1 MPGCR
6 TAFVAV
12 KKENALKLDQIVRNY
27 GGPKGFW
34 DRLKSISV
42 AEIAREADRPLNV
55 AIIGAPDVR
64 AEAHTALYSDPGSIA
79 LQSGALPVAPALHG
93 YDALT
98 TEANFPNQPGIFDFV
113 LDLGNGSREGLPA
126 GTTVYSIRELGG
138 WEATLDRIV
147 EDRPDIELALARSFP
162 IFRSRVA
169 QRIINA
175 TAMTNAQFTML
186 TGIAAAF
193 PLLAPLLA
201 ASSLSDIMILTKNQI
216 MMSLRLAAIYGLEVD
231 YRSRMKELAPIL
243 ANAFGWRAIA
253 RELIGAVPVVG
264 VVAKPAISYA
274 GTVTV
279 GKAAQVY
286 YQTGENL
293 SVAQLRHI
301 YKEAYAVSREKLRAL
316 ATNVRSKRRQGQQP
330 EAELPQLTAAPMQ
343 IADIEYLEEATDF
356 DYAEPINIVADPPLP
371 EDHVLNS

>member
-1 MPGCR
+1 MP
-6 TAFVAV
+6 VE
-12 KKENALKLDQIVRNY
+12 KENALKLDQIIRNY

-34 DRLKSISV
+34 DRLKSMSV

-79 LQSGALPVAPALHG
+79 LHGAAMPVAPALHG
-93 YDALT
+93 YDSLT

-138 WEATLDRIV
+138 WEATLDRII

-169 QRIINA
+169 QRIING
-175 TAMTNAQFTML
+175 TAMTNAQFTL
-186 TGIAAAF
+186 ITGVAASF

-201 ASSLSDIMILTKNQI
+201 ASSLSDIMVLTKNQI
-216 MMSLRLAAIYGLEVD
+216 MMTLRLAAAYGLEVD
-231 YRSRMKELAPIL
+231 YKSRIKEVAPIL

-253 RELIGAVPVVG
+253 RELVGAVPIVG
-264 VVAKPAISYA
+264 VLAKPAISYA

-286 YQTGENL
+286 YQTGENI
-293 SVAQLRHI
+293 SAAQLHRI

-316 ATNVRSKRRQGQQP
+316 SANVRARRKRGQP
-330 EAELPQLTAAPMQ
+330 EAELPQLTAAPLELT
-343 IADIEYLEEATDF
+343 DIEYLEEPKDF
-356 DYAEPINIVADPPLP
+356 DHEEALNVVSDRPIA

>member
-1 MPGCR
+1 M
-6 TAFVAV
+6 
-12 KKENALKLDQIVRNY
+12 KLDQIVRNY

-42 AEIAREADRPLNV
+42 AEIAREADRPLNI

-64 AEAHTALYSDPGSIA
+64 AEALTAFYSDPGSIA
-79 LQSGALPVAPALHG
+79 LRGIALPASPALHG

-98 TEANFPNQPGIFDFV
+98 AEANFPNQPGIFDFV
-113 LDLGNGSREGLPA
+113 LDLGSGSREGLPE

-175 TAMTNAQFTML
+175 TAMTNAQFTL
-186 TGIAAAF
+186 ITGVAAAF

-201 ASSLSDIMILTKNQI
+201 ATSLSDIMILTKNQI
-216 MMSLRLAAIYGLEVD
+216 MMTLRLAAAYGLEVD
-231 YRSRMKELAPIL
+231 YKSRLKEIAPIL

-264 VVAKPAISYA
+264 MLAKPAISYA

-301 YKEAYAVSREKLRAL
+301 YKEAYAISREKLRAL
-316 ATNVRSKRRQGQQP
+316 SANTRSRRKRGQP
-330 EAELPQLTAAPMQ
+330 EAELPQLTVAPMEL
-343 IADIEYLEEATDF
+343 ADIELLDEPTNAEREEVRKVSIGQDVVEEHA
-356 DYAEPINIVADPPLP
+356 
-371 EDHVLNS
+371 LNS

>member
-1 MPGCR
+1 MG
-6 TAFVAV
+6 TAFVSV
-12 KKENALKLDQIVRNY
+12 EKETALKLDQIVRNY

-42 AEIAREADRPLNV
+42 AEVAREADRPLNV
-55 AIIGAPDVR
+55 ALIGAPDVR
-64 AEAHTALYSDPGSIA
+64 AEAQKALYTDTGSTALNGV
-79 LQSGALPVAPALHG
+79 ALPAAPGLHG
-93 YDALT
+93 YDAMT
-98 TEANFPNQPGIFDFV
+98 AESDFPAQPGLFDFV
-113 LDLGNGSREGLPA
+113 LDLGNGSREGLPI

-175 TAMTNAQFTML
+175 TAMTNAQFTLL

-216 MMSLRLAAIYGLEVD
+216 MMTLRLAAAYGLEVD
-231 YRSRMKELAPIL
+231 YRSRMKEVAPIL

-253 RELIGAVPVVG
+253 REVIGAVPVIG
-264 VVAKPAISYA
+264 MLAKPAISYA

-279 GKAAQVY
+279 GKAAQAY

-293 SVAQLRHI
+293 SAAQLRRI
-301 YKEAYAVSREKLRAL
+301 YKEAYAVSRDKLRAL
-316 ATNVRSKRRQGQQP
+316 TANARSKRKKGDL
-330 EAELPQLTAAPMQ
+330 EAELPQLP
-343 IADIEYLEEATDF
+343 
-356 DYAEPINIVADPPLP
+356 VPPLELDDITYIEEP
-371 EDHVLNS
+371 EMTEHEARTGAVSNHSISEDHVLNS

>member
-1 MPGCR
+1 MCPTG
-6 TAFVAV
+6 FVPV

-79 LQSGALPVAPALHG
+79 LQGSALPVAPALHG

-98 TEANFPNQPGIFDFV
+98 TEANFPDQPGIFDFV

-169 QRIINA
+169 QRIIGA
-175 TAMTNAQFTML
+175 TAMTNAQFTL
-186 TGIAAAF
+186 ITGIASAF
-193 PLLAPLLA
+193 PLTAILLPVN
-201 ASSLSDIMILTKNQI
+201 SLSDIMILTKNQI

-253 RELIGAVPVVG
+253 RELLGAVPVVG
-264 VVAKPAISYA
+264 VLAKPAISYA
-274 GTVTV
+274 GTITV

-316 ATNVRSKRRQGQQP
+316 TANTRSKRRQGQS
-330 EAELPQLTAAPMQ
+330 EAELPQLTAAPMELT
-343 IADIEYLEEATDF
+343 DIEYIEEPANSDH
-356 DYAEPINIVADPPLP
+356 DQARKIVSDPPLS

>member
-1 MPGCR
+1 MAPRCR
-6 TAFVAV
+6 TAFGPVE
-12 KKENALKLDQIVRNY
+12 KENALKLDQIVRDY

-42 AEIAREADRPLNV
+42 AEIAREADRPLNI
-55 AIIGAPDVR
+55 ALIGAPDVR
-64 AEAHTALYSDPGSIA
+64 AEAHKALFTDPGSIA
-79 LQSGALPVAPALHG
+79 LNGTALPVAPGLHG

-98 TEANFPNQPGIFDFV
+98 TEANFPAKPGVFDFV
-113 LDLGNGSREGLPA
+113 LDLGNGSREGLSE

-162 IFRSRVA
+162 IFRSRIA

-175 TAMTNAQFTML
+175 TALTNAQFTL
-186 TGIAAAF
+186 ITGIASAI
-193 PLLAPLLA
+193 PLLAILLPVN
-201 ASSLSDIMILTKNQI
+201 SLSDIMILTKNQI
-216 MMSLRLAAIYGLEVD
+216 MMTLRLAAAYGLEVD
-231 YRSRMKELAPIL
+231 YKSRMKEVAPIL

-253 RELIGAVPVVG
+253 RELVGAVPVVG

-274 GTVTV
+274 GTITV

-293 SVAQLRHI
+293 SAAQLRRV
-301 YKEAYAVSREKLRAL
+301 YKEAYALSKEKLRAL
-316 ATNVRSKRRQGQQP
+316 SANIRSRRKQVEP
-330 EAELPQLTAAPMQ
+330 ESELLQLSSAPMELTE
-343 IADIEYLEEATDF
+343 IEYIE
-356 DYAEPINIVADPPLP
+356 EPIGIESEQVLSGPSDPIIP
-371 EDHVLNS
+371 EEHVLNG